1 LGFNYNKESVDT
13 RLLVER
19 SRRNDLQ
26 AFEQLVQIYQ
36 NKVYGLCY
44 QLTGNYNDSQDLA
57 QEVFIKAY
65 SSIKTFKN
73 QSDFGTWL
81 HRIAVNTWINI
92 QRKRKRRQ
100 EVSIDA
106 PLKTENGEE
115 MSREIPSLEATPLET
130 VESKELNAL
139 VNKAIQQL
147 SYEHRA
153 VLVLREIEG
162 YSYEE
167 IAQIMD
173 CSIGTVRSRINRAR
187 KAMKE
192 QVLKLYREF
201 GL

>member
-1 LGFNYNKESVDT
+1 LGFNYNKEPVDT

-19 SRRNDLQ
+19 SRHNDLQ

-106 PLKTENGEE
+106 PLKTEDGEE
-115 MSREIPSLEATPLET
+115 MAREIPSPEANPLET

>member
-1 LGFNYNKESVDT
+1 MGFNYNKESVDT

>member
-1 LGFNYNKESVDT
+1 MGFNYNKEPVDT

-19 SRRNDLQ
+19 SRHNDLQ

-106 PLKTENGEE
+106 PLKTEDGEE
-115 MSREIPSLEATPLET
+115 MAREIPSPEANPLET